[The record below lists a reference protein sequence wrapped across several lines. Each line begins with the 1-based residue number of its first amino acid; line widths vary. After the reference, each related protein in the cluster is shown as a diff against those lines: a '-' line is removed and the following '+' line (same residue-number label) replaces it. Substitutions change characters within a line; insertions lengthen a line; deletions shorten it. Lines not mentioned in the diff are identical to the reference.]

1 MDREYLLAL
10 MKKIAD
16 ERKSDCKDFRT
27 SCEINDTIIKLEG
40 EIRDENNKK
49 SGRANL
55 AKIAKDILKNAP
67 ANNEFLKYPYTAEN
81 GKQYVC
87 DASVIFEFS
96 DPMDLPEYPEKTDG
110 ERMERDKYFGN
121 LMKILNNGFEEII
134 DEEVEAPTVN
144 ELKSGIKEKKAEA
157 KINGEKVNGVLYSF
171 GNGLA
176 MNTRYILYGVEA
188 TGTTTLKYKRIESQK
203 SHCVISC
210 ILMEGNGVRAL
221 MLPCNIK
228 DLTFK
233 GYKYFTR

>member
-1 MDREYLLAL
+1 MDREYMLAL

-16 ERKSDCKDFRT
+16 ERKSGREEFRT

-55 AKIAKDILKNAP
+55 AKIAKDIVKNAP
-67 ANNEFLKYPYTAEN
+67 NNNEFLQYSYMAEN

-87 DASVIFEFS
+87 DTHVIFEFS
-96 DPMDLPEYPEKTDG
+96 DPMDLPEYPAKTDS
-110 ERMERDKYFGN
+110 ERMERDKYFGS
-121 LMKILNNGFEEII
+121 LIKILNDGFEKNI
-134 DEEVEAPTVN
+134 DEEVETPTAN
-144 ELKSGIKEKKAEA
+144 EIKSRIKEKKAEA
-157 KINGEKVNGVLYSF
+157 KINGDKVNSVLYSF

-188 TGTTTLKYKRIESQK
+188 TGTTTLKYKREESRQ
-203 SHCVISC
+203 SHCVISP

-233 GYKYFTR
+233 GYKYLTR